1 MEALQSFDNQEQI
14 QHNPEK
20 EKQAIEWD
28 YNNTLDSLSS
38 AEFSTTDIQDTISM
52 LSENNPII
60 ASRLS
65 SFQLHNTSALEN
77 MLASHN
83 EKIQECSIEDS
94 ELSNYFWIESLSY
107 FELKEQLDELW
118 LDITVLMTG
127 YQEHIENKLWDLPQ
141 EVKQKVILSI
151 WMRISSLS
159 TIVADIY
166 HKTNSEDFKNNRWII
181 NSKLQEELWFVNNEL
196 LPSLEAYSKIQ
207 SGTQVPDKY
216 NQTIFWEVDLDNV
229 TRYSRPNYSAN
240 PDYINMDFK
249 LKEIEQLMWA
259 KIDEDGDFVEAKF
272 GLYTQSIFDM
282 NNSADNNL
290 MNDLW
295 VQQIDASLLSPED
308 MKIEEQAMLYFMAAI
323 AVQVWV
329 ETVWAIPG
337 MVVGWW
343 VDLYDTFSSE
353 ETLLGIVQA
362 AGLVN
367 TDFKMEKTWVDNVLA
382 WLWLIPWATQ
392 IIKGS
397 KLAKYMDNVDM
408 KAFEVAKQ
416 KVKEKL
422 WMWNIKTIDRS
433 KLQEDIPRENMQL
446 REIKWFQDIPP
457 QLLLKAEW
465 ELQEVIGN
473 IRYNS
478 FEKIDL
484 LMQSYLQNKTEWV
497 TMLDSFKKLD
507 LTDVDKLRGTNCV
520 WMSSV
525 LQNKLQEMWIESH
538 IIRFDAWGLINNAY
552 VENGHWALIIPRM
565 IGGVKHFT
573 LMDPGLLIS
582 KPITFAEGKDSKIF
596 QISEKQYII
605 KSEWEW
611 ELPYLLEVTANK
623 NPSFKQ
629 ELHFD
634 PHHEWIN
641 PGDTLNKD
649 IMRAAGKFKLMKQNP
664 DGKPQFVFI
673 TDINS
678 EKIILKVWKQKKELS
693 YDQFRNIK
701 EDSELHNIYT
711 EVISQLWENP
721 EIFYNRNMD
730 IINNLQEYK
739 DTIWAPSTREIINNQ
754 K

>member
-60 ASRLS
+60 ASKLS

-77 MLASHN
+77 MLASHTEN
-83 EKIQECSIEDS
+83 IQECSIEDS
-94 ELSNYFWIESLSY
+94 ELSDYFWIDSLSY

-118 LDITVLMTG
+118 LDITVLMTD

-141 EVKQKVILSI
+141 EVKQKVITSI

-159 TIVADIY
+159 TVVADIY
-166 HKTNSEDFKNNRWII
+166 NKSNSEDFKNNRWII

-216 NQTIFWEVDLDNV
+216 NQTIFWEVDIDNV

-259 KIDEDGDFVEAKF
+259 KIDEDWDFVEAKF
-272 GLYTQSIFDM
+272 WLYTQSIFDM

-290 MNDLW
+290 MSDLW

-337 MVVGWW
+337 MVLGWW

-353 ETLLGIVQA
+353 ETLLKIVQA

-408 KAFEVAKQ
+408 KAFEWAKL
-416 KVKEKL
+416 KIKEKL
-422 WMWNIKTIDRS
+422 WIAEALNNFSVEEMQKLNLAENLLWRKLDYQEKNAIIEAHNYWSRWIDWKYS
-433 KLQEDIPRENMQL
+433 HWDLKMKLQI
-446 REIKWFQDIPP
+446 
-457 QLLLKAEW
+457 
-465 ELQEVIGN
+465 
-473 IRYNS
+473 
-478 FEKIDL
+478 
-484 LMQSYLQNKTEWV
+484 LQNNNISSDEAKVLIREWICWNDIQKWVENLYNDERYSFLSPHKEILWENLSMNNILWEWV
-497 TMLDSFKKLD
+497 NGIVLRHPIEWTVVKIRKPGM
-507 LTDVDKLRGTNCV
+507 DVDDIGSEIENHEKVGDVIRKGKEEWLVQTN
-520 WMSSV
+520 
-525 LQNKLQEMWIESH
+525 I
-538 IIRFDAWGLINNAY
+538 
-552 VENGHWALIIPRM
+552 IIPE
-565 IGGVKHFT
+565 IVQK
-573 LMDPGLLIS
+573 DPWYLKTYFVMEKVEWQTIS
-582 KPITFAEGKDSKIF
+582 SKIF
-596 QISEKQYII
+596 RNEHSWLQTES
-605 KSEWEW
+605 
-611 ELPYLLEVTANK
+611 PDLLD
-623 NPSFKQ
+623 S
-629 ELHFD
+629 L
-634 PHHEWIN
+634 
-641 PGDTLNKD
+641 
-649 IMRAAGKFKLMKQNP
+649 
-664 DGKPQFVFI
+664 
-673 TDINS
+673 TD
-678 EKIILKVWKQKKELS
+678 
-693 YDQFRNIK
+693 
-701 EDSELHNIYT
+701 
-711 EVISQLWENP
+711 
-721 EIFYNRNMD
+721 
-730 IINNLQEYK
+730 
-739 DTIWAPSTREIINNQ
+739 REIIELMIEKYWSSTESLKALRESNSDKYLKDGINKEWWALNNALQ
-754 K
+754 YLKENEIEHTDLHTGNVMIDKDWNIYIIDFWTMKNIK

>member
-38 AEFSTTDIQDTISM
+38 AEFSTNDIQDTISM
-52 LSENNPII
+52 LSDNNPII
-60 ASRLS
+60 ASKLS
-65 SFQLHNTSALEN
+65 SFQLYNTTALEN

-94 ELSNYFWIESLSY
+94 ELSDYFWIDSLNY
-107 FELKEQLDELW
+107 FGLKEQLDKLW
-118 LDITVLMTG
+118 LDITVLMTD
-127 YQEHIENKLWDLPQ
+127 YQEHIENKLWELPQ
-141 EVKQKVILSI
+141 EVKDKVITSI
-151 WMRISSLS
+151 WIRIEELSNIVSELYQKSSS
-159 TIVADIY
+159 G
-166 HKTNSEDFKNNRWII
+166 DFKNNRWII
-181 NSKLQEELWFVNNEL
+181 NSKLQEKLWFVNNEL

-207 SGTQVPDKY
+207 SGIQVPDKY
-216 NQTIFWEVDLDNV
+216 NQTIVWEVDLDNV
-229 TRYSRPNYSAN
+229 TRYSIPNYRAN
-240 PDYINMDFK
+240 PNYINMDFK
-249 LKEIEQLMWA
+249 LKEVEQLMWA
-259 KIDEDGDFVEAKF
+259 KIDEDWDFVEAKF
-272 GLYTQSIFDM
+272 WLYTQSIFDM

-290 MNDLW
+290 MSDLW

-323 AVQVWV
+323 AVQVWW
-329 ETVWAIPG
+329 EILWWPVWMWIWAWI
-337 MVVGWW
+337 
-343 VDLYDTFSSE
+343 DIYDTFSKE
-353 ETLLGIVQA
+353 ETLLKIVQA

-397 KLAKYMDNVDM
+397 KLAKYMDNVDI

-416 KVKEKL
+416 KIKEKL
-422 WMWNIKTIDRS
+422 WIWDIKTIDRS
-433 KLQEDIPRENMQL
+433 KLQEDIPRENMKL
-446 REIKWFQDIPP
+446 REIKSYQDIPP
-457 QLLLKAEW
+457 QLLSKAEW
-465 ELQEVIGN
+465 ELQEIIGN

-478 FEKIDL
+478 FEKIDI
-484 LMQSYLQNKTEWV
+484 LMQSYLQKKTEWV
-497 TMLDSFKKLD
+497 TMLDAFKKLD
-507 LTDVDKLRGTNCV
+507 LTDIDKLRGTNCV
-520 WMSSV
+520 WMSSL
-525 LQNKLQEMWIESH
+525 LQNKLQEIWIKSH

-552 VENGHWALIIPRM
+552 VENGHWALIIPRL
-565 IGGVKHFT
+565 INWVKHFT

-582 KPITFAEGKDSKIF
+582 KPITFAEGKDSKLF
-596 QISEKQYII
+596 QISWKQYII
-605 KSEWEW
+605 KSEGVW
-611 ELPYLLEVTANK
+611 ELPYLLEIN
-623 NPSFKQ
+623 SKQ
-629 ELHFD
+629 SLHFD

-649 IMRAAGKFKLMKQNP
+649 IIRSAGKFKLVKQSP
-664 DGKPQFVFI
+664 DGKPQFAFV

-678 EKIILKVWKQKKELS
+678 EKITLKVWKQKKEIS

-701 EDSELHNIYT
+701 ENPETYGIYK
-711 EVISQLWENP
+711 EVISKLWEDP
-721 EIFYNRNMD
+721 ENFYNKNMD
-730 IINNLQEYK
+730 IITNLQEYK

>member
-60 ASRLS
+60 ASKLS

-77 MLASHN
+77 MLASHTEN
-83 EKIQECSIEDS
+83 IQECSIEDS
-94 ELSNYFWIESLSY
+94 ELSDYFWIESLSY

-118 LDITVLMTG
+118 LDITVLMTD
-127 YQEHIENKLWDLPQ
+127 YHEHIENKLWDLPQ

-159 TIVADIY
+159 TVVADIY
-166 HKTNSEDFKNNRWII
+166 NKSNSEDFKNNRWII

-249 LKEIEQLMWA
+249 LKEVEQLMWA
-259 KIDEDGDFVEAKF
+259 KIDEDWDFVEAKF
-272 GLYTQSIFDM
+272 WLYTQSIFDM
-282 NNSADNNL
+282 NKSADNNL
-290 MNDLW
+290 MSDLW

-337 MVVGWW
+337 MVLGWW

-353 ETLLGIVQA
+353 ETLLKIVQA
-362 AGLVN
+362 AGLVS

-397 KLAKYMDNVDM
+397 KLAKYMVNVDM
-408 KAFEVAKQ
+408 KVFEWAKL
-416 KVKEKL
+416 KIKEKL
-422 WMWNIKTIDRS
+422 WIAEALNKFSADETQRLNMAENLLWRKLDYQEKNAIIEAHNYWSRWIDWKYS
-433 KLQEDIPRENMQL
+433 HWDLKMKLQI
-446 REIKWFQDIPP
+446 
-457 QLLLKAEW
+457 
-465 ELQEVIGN
+465 
-473 IRYNS
+473 
-478 FEKIDL
+478 
-484 LMQSYLQNKTEWV
+484 LQNNNISSDEAKVLIREWICWNDIQKWVENLYNDERYSFLSPHKEILWENLSMNNILWEWV
-497 TMLDSFKKLD
+497 NGIVLRHPIEWTVVKIRKPGM
-507 LTDVDKLRGTNCV
+507 DVDDIGSEIENHEKVGDVIRKGKEEWLVQTN
-520 WMSSV
+520 
-525 LQNKLQEMWIESH
+525 I
-538 IIRFDAWGLINNAY
+538 
-552 VENGHWALIIPRM
+552 IIPE
-565 IGGVKHFT
+565 IVQK
-573 LMDPGLLIS
+573 DPWYLKTYFVMEKVEWQTIS
-582 KPITFAEGKDSKIF
+582 SKIF
-596 QISEKQYII
+596 RNEHVWLKTES
-605 KSEWEW
+605 
-611 ELPYLLEVTANK
+611 PDLLD
-623 NPSFKQ
+623 S
-629 ELHFD
+629 L
-634 PHHEWIN
+634 
-641 PGDTLNKD
+641 
-649 IMRAAGKFKLMKQNP
+649 
-664 DGKPQFVFI
+664 
-673 TDINS
+673 TD
-678 EKIILKVWKQKKELS
+678 
-693 YDQFRNIK
+693 
-701 EDSELHNIYT
+701 
-711 EVISQLWENP
+711 
-721 EIFYNRNMD
+721 
-730 IINNLQEYK
+730 
-739 DTIWAPSTREIINNQ
+739 REIIELMIEKYWSSTESLKALRESNSDKYLKDGINKEWWALNNALQ
-754 K
+754 YLKENGIEHTDLHTGNVMIDKDWNIYIIDFWTMKNIK